1 MPLADP
7 YPVRAR
13 CLLTALLL
21 LVAALAPLE
30 LRAEPEE
37 DPFELSAEPGQ
48 TQSERRAQPTVIV
61 EIEGVDKQLE
71 TNVLLFLSIEQQK
84 SHPLMSDGRIRRL
97 HQKAKAEIAAA
108 LQPFGFYRPEVIAS
122 LERLETGEWR
132 ARYLIEPGPG
142 LVISEL
148 NLDIS
153 GPIQHDPELNQLI
166 EKHAPETGSILDH
179 SRYDAFK
186 SRLSG
191 LAAERGYVEAQF
203 TETRLEV
210 DLRDYV
216 ARIFIRME
224 SGPRYSFGDV
234 SMQQD
239 LLDPELLQRYVPF
252 AKGDPYDFDQVVS
265 LQHALNDSN
274 YFQYAE
280 VSPGQPSRDTREI
293 PVTVKLAP
301 RKRHRFDFGVGYGT
315 DTGARAKFN
324 WRMPRVNEHGHRI
337 DTEFIVSQIGYKVNA
352 NYRVPVLNPRTDQ
365 LVYSVTREKEDTD
378 SNFFVLSTVGVSLN
392 HAREKWRETLALNY
406 QVEDFD
412 VAEDSGESV
421 LLIPSA
427 SWTRTWGNDFINVL
441 DGVRVDFAV
450 RGGHTALVS
459 DTDFLQAVGSVK
471 FIYSLD
477 PRNRFLLRGTFG
489 ATETPNFEQ
498 LPSSIRFFAGGAQSV
513 RGYAYKSLGPTNEFG
528 DVVGGSHLIIGSV
541 EFEHYFNERWG
552 VAAFI
557 DTGNAIDSL
566 NEDLEQGAGFGMR
579 WKSPVGPV
587 RVDIAN
593 AVSTPEKDWRL
604 HISIGPDL

>member
-1 MPLADP
+1 MPVADS

-13 CLLTALLL
+13 NCLVALLL
-21 LVAALAPLE
+21 IVALAPAQ

-37 DPFELSAEPGQ
+37 EPSQPG
-48 TQSERRAQPTVIV
+48 TRAPVLV

-97 HQKAKAEIAAA
+97 HQKAKAEITAA
-108 LQPFGFYRPEVIAS
+108 LQPFGYYRPEVNAS
-122 LERLETGEWR
+122 LEKLETGEWR
-132 ARYLIEPGPG
+132 ARYQIDPGPG
-142 LVISEL
+142 LLISEL

-153 GPIQHDPELNQLI
+153 GPIQQDPDLLRLVEA
-166 EKHAPETGSILDH
+166 HAPQPGTVLVH
-179 SRYDAFK
+179 SRYDSFK

-191 LAAERGYVEAQF
+191 LAAEHGYVEAKF
-203 TETRLEV
+203 SETRLEV
-210 DLRDYV
+210 DLREYV
-216 ARIFIRME
+216 ARIIIRMQ
-224 SGPRYSFGDV
+224 SGPRYSFGEV

-252 AKGDPYDFDQVVS
+252 AKGEPYNFDQVIS

-280 VSPGQPSRDTREI
+280 VSPGQPSRETREI
-293 PVTVKLAP
+293 PISVKLAP
-301 RKRHRFDFGVGYGT
+301 RKRHRYDFGVGYGT

-337 DTEFIVSQIGYKVNA
+337 DTEFIVSEIGYKVNA
-352 NYRVPVLNPRTDQ
+352 NYRVPVLNPRSDQ
-365 LVYSVTREKEDTD
+365 LVYTVSREKEDTD
-378 SNFFVLSTVGVSLN
+378 SNFSLLTTIGVSLN

-412 VAEDSGESV
+412 VADDSGESV

-427 SWTRTWGNDFINVL
+427 GWTRTWGSDFINVL
-441 DGVRVDFAV
+441 DGVRVDFAL
-450 RGGHTALVS
+450 RGGTTALVS
-459 DTDFLQAVGSVK
+459 DTDFLQGVASVK

-477 PRNRFLLRGTFG
+477 PSNRFLLRGTLG
-489 ATETPNFEQ
+489 ATETPDFEQ

-528 DVVGGSHLIIGSV
+528 DVVGGSHLIIGSI

-587 RVDIAN
+587 RVDLAN
-593 AVSTPEKDWRL
+593 AISTEEKDWRL